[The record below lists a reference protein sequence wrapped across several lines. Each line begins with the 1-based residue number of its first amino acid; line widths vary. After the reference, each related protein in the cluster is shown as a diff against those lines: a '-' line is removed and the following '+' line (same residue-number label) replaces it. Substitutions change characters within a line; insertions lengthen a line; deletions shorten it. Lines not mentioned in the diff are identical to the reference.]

1 MMNEAQNYQK
11 MDVLNDQMG
20 QDNVL
25 TPDEDQEEVFSSQNN
40 LVHAQGP

>member
-1 MMNEAQNYQK
+1 MSEVQNYQK
-11 MDVLNDQMG
+11 MDGLNDQMG

-25 TPDEDQEEVFSSQNN
+25 TPNEDQEEVFSSQNN